1 MAFDGDD
8 AGLRAAHRAARLALP
23 HLKAGYSLRFA
34 FLPSGE
40 DPDSFLRANGPA
52 PMKKLLDE
60 ALPLSQVLWRAET
73 EGRDFSTPERRAG
86 LERSL
91 ADIVA
96 AISDAKIADY
106 YRRDFEQ
113 RVYDAFKRRAPQ
125 AQRQWVPK
133 EQFNRNRR
141 GVPARPL
148 RGTGQA
154 VSPAVKASLI
164 ARSGRVG
171 ARRTKEVEIAALLLA
186 EPDLGFRHAELLA
199 DLPFLDSELD
209 SLRRVLLN
217 LAASGSSLEKQGFE
231 NHLTRQGMADLVARL
246 KARTA
251 GGAEPAD
258 SSGGPEDF
266 DARFLQAASDLREM
280 AERAPERARA
290 MERFKSEGT
299 EESWQEA
306 ERLLQHPSGE

>member
-1 MAFDGDD
+1 
-8 AGLRAAHRAARLALP
+8 LP

-52 PMKKLLDE
+52 AMKTILDE
-60 ALPLSQVLWRAET
+60 ALPLSQVLWRVET

-86 LERSL
+86 LERALSE
-91 ADIVA
+91 IVA
-96 AISDAKIADY
+96 AISDGKVADY

-113 RVYDAFKRRAPQ
+113 RVYDAFKRRSPQ
-125 AQRQWVPK
+125 PQRQWVPK
-133 EQFNRNRR
+133 EQYARSRR
-141 GVPARPL
+141 GPARPVP
-148 RGTGQA
+148 GTGEA
-154 VSPAVKASLI
+154 VSPAVKASLL
-164 ARSGRVG
+164 ARSGRSG
-171 ARRTKEVEIAALLLA
+171 ARRLKEMEVACLLIAAP
-186 EPDLGFRHAELLA
+186 ELGVRHAELLA
-199 DLPFLDSELD
+199 ELPFLDSQLD
-209 SLRRVLLN
+209 SLRRLLLN

-231 NHLTRQGMADLVARL
+231 NHLSRQGMADLVTRL

-251 GGAEPAD
+251 GGTEPAD
-258 SSGGPEDF
+258 TSSGGPEDF
-266 DARFLQAASDLREM
+266 DARFLQAAGDLREM

-306 ERLLQHPSGE
+306 ERLLPHSSGDQG